1 MHPYFNVVQHET
13 LCKHNNVFKFT
24 YWMQIEAARA
34 SEKKQY
40 EEKVAELEARMGA
53 VRGDY
58 ERTIG
63 QLRVELQ
70 KEFDKVARQ
79 QKDIDDLC
87 KVSCIYNNT
96 SKFISSHETL
106 KSQH

>member
-1 MHPYFNVVQHET
+1 
-13 LCKHNNVFKFT
+13 
-24 YWMQIEAARA
+24 
-34 SEKKQY
+34 
-40 EEKVAELEARMGA
+40 MGA

-70 KEFDKVARQ
+70 RELDKVARQ

-87 KVSCIYNNT
+87 KVLCIYNNT
-96 SKFISSHETL
+96 NKFTSKH
-106 KSQH
+106 

>member
-1 MHPYFNVVQHET
+1 MMFNLIFIHVSTKILILGNLDMCV
-13 LCKHNNVFKFT
+13 
-24 YWMQIEAARA
+24 QIELARA
-34 SEKKQY
+34 SEKKKF
-40 EEKVAELEARMGA
+40 EEKAAEMEARLGV

-79 QKDIDDLC
+79 QKDIEDLC
-87 KVSCIYNNT
+87 KVGCIL
-96 SKFISSHETL
+96 SSMQIFECFQANC
-106 KSQH
+106 S